1 MKYIKK
7 FETISEDIKRGDIL
21 IDEDDNRNRES
32 PVYLVLDDVRRS
44 ARKINVFEIGNF
56 QYDNFSLMVRNNI
69 DMDIKKSFHRY
80 KGVGLRLVDKK
91 EKLNIVENIYSRTG
105 NVYFVELLDKL
116 KSKIGIDIREMSE
129 YLDYLEEIEI
139 RSNAKK
145 YNL

>member
-21 IDEDDNRNRES
+21 IDEEDRNTQS
-32 PVYLVLDDVRRS
+32 PVYLVLDDVRS
-44 ARKINVFEIGNF
+44 FDRKINVFEIGNF

-105 NVYFVELLDKL
+105 NVYFVELLDNL

>member
-56 QYDNFSLMVRNNI
+56 QYDNFSFGIRDTNMNMKNTY
-69 DMDIKKSFHRY
+69 HRY

-91 EKLNIVENIYSRTG
+91 EKLNMVENIYSRTG